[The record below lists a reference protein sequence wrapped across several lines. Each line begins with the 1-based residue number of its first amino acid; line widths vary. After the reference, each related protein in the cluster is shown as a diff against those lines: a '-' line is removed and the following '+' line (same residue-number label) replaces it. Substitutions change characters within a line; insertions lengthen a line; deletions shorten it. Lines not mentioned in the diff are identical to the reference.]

1 LVAHEAPLKEHDMT
15 KEELAKLRLRV
26 AALFGAG
33 HEDEEIAC
41 LWIREAAQ
49 LDHQRADLALSRYA
63 LLDGGPKRRFIA
75 GKFMRIYGEIPER
88 AEMSRT
94 AIEERER
101 IAARD
106 AERAALA
113 EEWRRARA
121 RCELLAPEQIEQIS
135 GLLART
141 RAPLSRDPSTWS
153 LATVWVVTAILDGDP
168 IPEVLRSA
176 PPSGPQK
183 LAEDRA

>member
-1 LVAHEAPLKEHDMT
+1 MPGVFLQFLSATPDRAQQS
-15 KEELAKLRLRV
+15 RL
-26 AALFGAG
+26 
-33 HEDEEIAC
+33 
-41 LWIREAAQ
+41 
-49 LDHQRADLALSRYA
+49 HQQ
-63 LLDGGPKRRFIA
+63 
-75 GKFMRIYGEIPER
+75 
-88 AEMSRT
+88 
-94 AIEERER
+94 ERER

-135 GLLART
+135 NLLART
-141 RAPLSRDPSTWS
+141 RSPLPRDPAHWS
-153 LATVWVVTAILDGDP
+153 LATVWLVTAILDGDP

-183 LAEDRA
+183 PAEDRA

>member
-1 LVAHEAPLKEHDMT
+1 MT

-49 LDHQRADLALSRYA
+49 LDYQRADLALSRYA

-75 GKFMRIYGEIPER
+75 GKFMRIYGDIPER

-101 IAARD
+101 IAARE

-135 GLLART
+135 NLLTRT
-141 RAPLSRDPSTWS
+141 RAPLSRDPATWS
-153 LATVWVVTAILDGDP
+153 ISTVWVVNAILDGDP

-176 PPSGPQK
+176 PPSAPQRA
-183 LAEDRA
+183 AEDRA